1 MPNRNAKDRK
11 RKRILANKQL
21 AKQGRTAKQ
30 YKKWFRRKSIVYRP
44 PVFFPTVT
52 LVFSNTSL

>member
-11 RKRILANKQL
+11 RKRILTNKKL

-30 YKKWFRRKSIVYRP
+30 YKKWLEKNESKNSR
-44 PVFFPTVT
+44 
-52 LVFSNTSL
+52 SNTTYKR